1 MREESPTPPSPTPST
16 GTDHQPQSVQVDRR
30 RVSEEESRRANG
42 PEWDRYADEYQATHG
57 EFLGDI
63 GFVWGPEGLTEAE
76 AGALGDVRGR
86 AVLEV
91 GSGAGQCSRWVRSQG
106 GAGIGVDL
114 SLRQLQHSR
123 RIDLETGVAVPSV
136 QATATALP
144 FRAGSFDVVFSSFGA
159 LQFVADLDVAVAE
172 TARVLRPG
180 GRFAFSITHPT
191 RWSFP
196 DDPGSD
202 GLTATQSYWDRT
214 PYVET
219 DPETGTVTY
228 VEHHRTLGDWVRL
241 LATHG
246 FRLVDLVEPEW
257 PEDHERVWGGWSR
270 TRGLLTPGTALFVAD
285 LG

>member
-1 MREESPTPPSPTPST
+1 MPDQLPSHAQ
-16 GTDHQPQSVQVDRR
+16 DHLPQSVSVDRR
-30 RVSEEESRRANG
+30 AVSEEESRRANG

-63 GFVWGPEGLTEAE
+63 GFVWGPEGLTEE
-76 AGALGDVRGR
+76 VAGALGDLRGR
-86 AVLEV
+86 TVLEV
-91 GSGAGQCSRWVRSQG
+91 GSGAGQCSRWVRHQG
-106 GAGIGVDL
+106 GVGIGIDL

-123 RIDLETGVAVPSV
+123 RIDLETGVSVPSAR
-136 QATATALP
+136 ATATDLP
-144 FRAGSFDVVFSSFGA
+144 FRSDSFDVVFSSFGA
-159 LQFVADLDVAVAE
+159 LQFVADLSGAVAE

-196 DDPGSD
+196 DDPGPE

-241 LATHG
+241 LAAHG
-246 FRLVDLVEPEW
+246 FRLVDLQEPEW
-257 PEDHERVWGGWSR
+257 PEDHDRVWGGWSR

-285 LG
+285 LAA